1 MASKLFSRIFGKKV
15 APNVNENPVT
25 STSQKA
31 NILAYLLEGNP
42 ITSLEA
48 LDRFGSLRL
57 GARIADIKKEGY
69 PVESKFVTTKNGK
82 RVKAYYIPG
91 TKEG

>member
-1 MASKLFSRIFGKKV
+1 MASKLFGRIFGKKV

-31 NILAYLLEGNP
+31 KILAYLLEGNP

-69 PVESKFVTTKNGK
+69 PVQSKFVTTVNGK

-91 TKEG
+91 VKEG